1 MISWDTHRPIS
12 NDDCSFQKKTLCK
25 KRLLKQPQFEWQG
38 ATAAGTWFQRK
49 QTCRKPN
56 YVLVMKVWFWLTNEK
71 GECAVLFT
79 APKMVKDWVAFY
91 HHGCRDARTPCMNM
105 FCLKSCTAH
114 TGFIRFFSQAW
125 IWDFLVMKA
134 MLVDLSM
141 GLWCVIRVTIC
152 YCCGMSMA
160 VPLANS
166 PTLSLQHN
174 IMQHNYSNHCA
185 ETQYQCNK
193 TIYKTYKLSLDWRLH
208 CAWCTLVQPCKP

>member
-1 MISWDTHRPIS
+1 MA
-12 NDDCSFQKKTLCK
+12 NALYCSLRQRWRKIGLRFIITS
-25 KRLLKQPQFEWQG
+25 
-38 ATAAGTWFQRK
+38 AGTPGRPAW
-49 QTCRKPN
+49 TCFE
-56 YVLVMKVWFWLTNEK
+56 VMR
-71 GECAVLFT
+71 C
-79 APKMVKDWVAFY
+79 PY
-91 HHGCRDARTPCMNM
+91 
-105 FCLKSCTAH
+105 
-114 TGFIRFFSQAW
+114 RFFSQAW
-125 IWDFLVMKA
+125 VRVFWVMKA

>member
-12 NDDCSFQKKTLCK
+12 NDACSFKKKTRCK
-25 KRLLKQPQFEWQG
+25 KRLLKQRQFEWQG
-38 ATAAGTWFQRK
+38 ATAAGTWFQPK
-49 QTCRKPN
+49 QTCRKPE

-71 GECAVLFT
+71 GECAVLFA

-105 FCLKSCTAH
+105 FCLKSCTVH

-141 GLWCVIRVTIC
+141 GLWCVIKVTC
-152 YCCGMSMA
+152 S
-160 VPLANS
+160 
-166 PTLSLQHN
+166 
-174 IMQHNYSNHCA
+174 
-185 ETQYQCNK
+185 K
-193 TIYKTYKLSLDWRLH
+193 TT
-208 CAWCTLVQPCKP
+208 